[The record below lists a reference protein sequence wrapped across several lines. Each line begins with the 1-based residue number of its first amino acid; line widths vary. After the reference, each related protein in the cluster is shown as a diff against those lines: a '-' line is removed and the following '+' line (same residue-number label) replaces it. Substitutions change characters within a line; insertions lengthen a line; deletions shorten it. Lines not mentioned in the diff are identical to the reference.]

1 MRKDKLRFGIL
12 GCGVIGPH
20 HAAAITAL
28 NEEASL
34 VAVSDTIPEHAQQ
47 LAQQYGVASYQTMQ
61 DLLARDD
68 IDVINICTPSGMH
81 AEHAIAAMEAGKHV
95 VIEKPVDITLPAID
109 KLIAVQRETGRKATV
124 ISQHRF
130 DPASQV
136 VHQAAQDGRFGRLT
150 LGNALV
156 RWWRS
161 QGYYDS
167 GAWRGT
173 WAMDGGGVLMNQSI
187 HSVDLLLW
195 MMGPVA
201 EVSAYTDLLA
211 HERLEVEDT
220 GVAILRFASGAL
232 GIIEGTTTAYP
243 GLSARLEISGDRGSA
258 TIDDDHLAYFH
269 SAADGEQAASYGGRG
284 EGNQADL
291 VLPNEEP
298 QTSAGSNPGNLS
310 TRHREQISDFINAI
324 HQECE
329 PLVTLEEGRRAV
341 AVILA
346 IYESAGTGRPALVEG
361 AHV

>member
-1 MRKDKLRFGIL
+1 MRKSKLRFGIL

-28 NEEASL
+28 SDEAHL
-34 VAVSDTIPEHAQQ
+34 VAVADSEPERAQQ
-47 LAQQYGVASYQTMQ
+47 LAQQYGVPAYQSMQ
-61 DLLARDD
+61 DLVARDD
-68 IDVINICTPSGMH
+68 IDVLSICTPSGMH

-95 VIEKPVDITLPAID
+95 VVEKPVDITLPAVD

-136 VHQAAQDGRFGRLT
+136 VHEAAHDGRFGRLT
-150 LGNALV
+150 MGNALV

-161 QGYYDS
+161 QAYYDS

-201 EVSAYTDLLA
+201 EVSAYTGLLA

-220 GVAILRFASGAL
+220 AVAVLRFASGAL
-232 GIIEGTTTAYP
+232 GIIEGTTAAYP

-258 TIDDDHLAYFH
+258 TIDDDRLAYFH
-269 SAADGEQAASYGGRG
+269 SAADGEQADSYGSRG

-291 VLPNEEP
+291 VLPSEEAH
-298 QTSAGSNPGNLS
+298 TSAGSNPGNLS
-310 TRHREQISDFINAI
+310 TRHREQISDFIEAI
-324 HQECE
+324 HQERE
-329 PLVTLEEGRRAV
+329 PLVTLEEGRKAV

-346 IYESAGTGRPALVEG
+346 IYESARTGRPTPVEG
-361 AHV
+361 ARV